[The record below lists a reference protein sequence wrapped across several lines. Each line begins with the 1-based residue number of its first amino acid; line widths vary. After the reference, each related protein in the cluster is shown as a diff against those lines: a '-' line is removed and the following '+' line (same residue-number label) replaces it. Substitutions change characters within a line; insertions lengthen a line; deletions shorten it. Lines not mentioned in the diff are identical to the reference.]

1 MSDVPKCFPVTKISQ
16 MRPISSLLSCAKI
29 SDKLMAS
36 YITADMT
43 KDARQYGNEKG
54 LSINHYLVKMVNKI
68 LKSVDKNSASEKNSV
83 ILTLLDWS
91 QAFERQS
98 HQIGIRSFISNNV
111 RLSLIPTLISLFQGR
126 KITVKWENIFS
137 ELLEVKGGGP
147 QGGNSGILEYISSTK
162 GNLDFLPEDESFKFV
177 DDASFLEILNLLS
190 IGLASYNAKNQVP
203 SDVPPEM
210 AFLPPENCQTQ
221 TH

>member
-1 MSDVPKCFPVTKISQ
+1 M
-16 MRPISSLLSCAKI
+16 
-29 SDKLMAS
+29 
-36 YITADMT
+36 
-43 KDARQYGNEKG
+43 
-54 LSINHYLVKMVNKI
+54 
-68 LKSVDKNSASEKNSV
+68 
-83 ILTLLDWS
+83 
-91 QAFERQS
+91 
-98 HQIGIRSFISNNV
+98 
-111 RLSLIPTLISLFQGR
+111 IPTLISLFQGR

-177 DDASFLEILNLLS
+177 DDASFLEILSLLS

-221 TH
+221 THLDRISKWTDENEMLLNSQKSKYMVINYCSSLQFKTRLFVNNSLIEQVNETRLLGLIIQDDLSWKSNTKSLVKRAN